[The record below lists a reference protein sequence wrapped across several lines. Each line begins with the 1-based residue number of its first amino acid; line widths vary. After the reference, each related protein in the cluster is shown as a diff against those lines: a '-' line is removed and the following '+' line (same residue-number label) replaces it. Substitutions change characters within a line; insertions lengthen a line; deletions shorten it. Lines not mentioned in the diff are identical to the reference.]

1 MIQEICNMKMIK
13 LATFALLLL
22 PFMVA
27 AENAPKANITTGT
40 EKAAECISSVH
51 VNNIDGR
58 EVKVQALGFDVDPGT
73 HTMTGRALINTSF
86 CKAMGK
92 GSQRHKVEPLEADFE
107 AGKTYFV
114 GYDHSSSNRNDWKL
128 VVWKVEG

>member
-1 MIQEICNMKMIK
+1 MKMIK
-13 LATFALLLL
+13 LATFTLLLL
-22 PFMVA
+22 PFLLA
-27 AENAPKANITTGT
+27 AENAPKAKIITGT

-58 EVKVQALGFDVDPGT
+58 EVKVQALGFDIDPGT
-73 HTMTGRALINTSF
+73 HTLTGRALINTSF

-92 GSQRHKVEPLEADFE
+92 GSQRNKVEPLEADFE